1 MERDL
6 PVFKAVR
13 TIADARPLKAEW
25 LLAWPGADW
34 VSLTR
39 S

>member
-13 TIADARPLKAEW
+13 TIADARPLKTGW
-25 LLAWPGADW
+25 LSAWPGADW
-34 VSLTR
+34 VSITR